1 MIYNDA
7 EYYEVYYTGTPP
19 ESQHFVVFGDST
31 GFIIKIVYSNSN
43 SYQIQ
48 TSESNGKPISQT
60 MWNDV
65 LGTYEPLSSSSRC
78 GDNRYLGTQNIL
90 EFYIIPGCDI
100 YIKPLNA
107 IQLGVRLDFDF
118 DTFFEQGGVTTFI
131 DNMAAVLG
139 VHKADLKVVEVYE
152 GSVIIDFKVI
162 ENFFAEVPIVL
173 EEVQQTFET
182 AAAVMDTFMGASVLG
197 AVSAAAVV
205 VTPNT
210 PLNED
215 GSIIQEFI
223 NIWDA
228 AVNPDE
234 PIVEPDTDVK
244 VEVRYKVSQ
253 RSNNNNTR
261 ESGRVAFVAI
271 LACILVIAG
280 LIIFS
285 VFLYRKIIASEPVDK
300 AYVPE
305 NIQKQE
311 EYEEHGVME
320 EQYTPYKA

>member
-1 MIYNDA
+1 
-7 EYYEVYYTGTPP
+7 
-19 ESQHFVVFGDST
+19 
-31 GFIIKIVYSNSN
+31 
-43 SYQIQ
+43 
-48 TSESNGKPISQT
+48 
-60 MWNDV
+60 
-65 LGTYEPLSSSSRC
+65 
-78 GDNRYLGTQNIL
+78 
-90 EFYIIPGCDI
+90 
-100 YIKPLNA
+100 
-107 IQLGVRLDFDF
+107 
-118 DTFFEQGGVTTFI
+118 
-131 DNMAAVLG
+131 MAAVLG